1 MRIEEKV
8 GMTLGAVLSTMYGLI
23 SFWDLLMSFL
33 TGAVGTV
40 GGLLITFLYHKYFKR
55 HETKAKENQK

>member
-8 GMTLGAVLSTMYGLI
+8 GMTMGAICSTLYGLI

-33 TGAVGTV
+33 TGAVGTI
-40 GGLLITFLYHKYFKR
+40 GGLLITFFYNKYFKR
-55 HETKAKENQK
+55 HETKAKEDQK